1 MLCDVGFGFNSEFEG
16 ALGSLEKK
24 ELCNKLSIVSVHF
37 LWAVTLLEII
47 HKQAFITK
55 LSKFSYGPHL
65 GMFCMKTILYYYMTS
80 NLHS

>member
-37 LWAVTLLEII
+37 LWAVTLLE
-47 HKQAFITK
+47 AFITK
-55 LSKFSYGPHL
+55 LSKFSYGPLL
-65 GMFCMKTILYYYMTS
+65 GMFCMKTIL
-80 NLHS
+80 

>member
-47 HKQAFITK
+47 HKQALLQNYQNFLMDHI
-55 LSKFSYGPHL
+55 
-65 GMFCMKTILYYYMTS
+65 
-80 NLHS
+80 